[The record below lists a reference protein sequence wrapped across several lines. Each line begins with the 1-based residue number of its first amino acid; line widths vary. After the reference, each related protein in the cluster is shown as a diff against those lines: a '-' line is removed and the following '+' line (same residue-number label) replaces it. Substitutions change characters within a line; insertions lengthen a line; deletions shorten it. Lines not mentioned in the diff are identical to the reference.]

1 MSQFD
6 REAKT
11 LTEAAFEVAAM
22 KISRDEALLF
32 PSKRVIWMPDDLNDQ
47 RTGEKVMRLVNEKHA
62 L

>member
-6 REAKT
+6 RDTET
-11 LTEAAFEVAAM
+11 LTEVSLKVAAA
-22 KISRDEALLF
+22 KISREEALSF

-47 RTGEKVMRLVNEKHA
+47 RTSEKVMRLVNEKHA